1 MDNYAENVGFVFG
14 LSLAITLVALLLQ
27 SEYGKERSERGSRLG
42 GLVQA
47 ASLVYVKPENWPLL
61 FGALVFSF
69 VVAVVAGIVFG
80 FGFGRPESSDPAVKL
95 AVQIAQAQLFVLV
108 PAYLVSLLRIYAS
121 ATRGALGAR
130 TFFEATTDV
139 ALACLAAVALWLFW
153 AIWGGLAPLAT
164 SDQPVG
170 LLLSFAIGCCPSLS
184 LIRRWTARRFAT
196 HSLLT
201 VYGMDQ
207 SHSVKLYE
215 AGVRNMQNLAY
226 ADPGALFTIT
236 GLQLLWIVDWIAQAQ
251 LRVLISDESGKV
263 HKLDELRQLG
273 INNIL
278 DLARALDEP
287 QVQERIREAFELT
300 AGHVRDAGLS
310 TRPISIPGPNSTSF
324 PFPAPAAAPNS
335 LIRSSGPAS
344 LTRDLIENNPSFRV
358 LQNYAA
364 VVEKPPASVD
374 EVARKIDQAVH
385 GAPIANYTG
394 DFVLS
399 LTDLNPA
406 EGVGCRG
413 TIMFSTKADSER
425 RHAAPIRINDGE
437 QKSDP
442 NARIQFDVRVN
453 FRPPVAPGQSFRIDA
468 PLDGESSSE
477 QFEVTNP
484 TGKSVGVLIKIL
496 QANRLIQTLSAKFP
510 SEE

>member
-1 MDNYAENVGFVFG
+1 LDGVAVPDGNYLQHVGFVFV
-14 LSLAITLVALLLQ
+14 LSLAITVVALLLQ
-27 SEYGKERSERGSRLG
+27 SEYGKERSVRGDRLE

-47 ASLVYVKPENWPLL
+47 ASLAYVKPENWTLW
-61 FGALVFSF
+61 FGAAVFSF

-80 FGFGRPESSDPAVKL
+80 FGFGSPVSTDPPVQL
-95 AVQIAQAQLFVLV
+95 AAQIAQAQLFVLV

-139 ALACLAAVALWLFW
+139 ALACLVAVAAWLFW
-153 AIWGGLAPLAT
+153 AIWGGLAPVGP
-164 SDQPVG
+164 SIQPYG
-170 LLLSFAIGCCPSLS
+170 LILSFAVGCCPSLT
-184 LIRRWTARRFAT
+184 LIQRWTNRRNVT

-201 VYGMDQ
+201 VYGLDQ

-215 AGVRNMQNLAY
+215 AGVRNMQNLAH

-251 LRVLISDESGKV
+251 LRVLVSDESGKA

-278 DLARALDEP
+278 ELAKSLDVP
-287 QVQERIREAFELT
+287 QVEARVREALELAVGRMRDT
-300 AGHVRDAGLS
+300 IESLPDSSAG
-310 TRPISIPGPNSTSF
+310 P
-324 PFPAPAAAPNS
+324 
-335 LIRSSGPAS
+335 
-344 LTRDLIENNPSFRV
+344 LTRRPKNSPRTLTRNLIESNPSFRV

-364 VVEKPPASVD
+364 VVEKPPVSVD
-374 EVARKIDQAVH
+374 EVARKIDQAIH
-385 GAPIANYTG
+385 GAPIANYKG
-394 DFVLS
+394 YFVLL
-399 LTDLNPA
+399 LTDLRPS
-406 EGVGCRG
+406 EGVSCRA

-425 RHAAPIRINDGE
+425 RHAAPIQINDGE
-437 QKSDP
+437 KKSDP

-453 FRPPVAPGQSFRIDA
+453 FRPPTVPGQSFKIHA
-468 PLDGESSSE
+468 PLEGESSSE
-477 QFEVTNP
+477 HFEVANP
-484 TGKSVGVLIKIL
+484 TGKSIDILIKIL

-510 SEE
+510 IEE